1 MSKLEVFAK
10 TLADLGHK
18 RFRKNPRVYPKAKSK
33 LLKVRQPT
41 PVDPEEDELCRKW
54 WTDYRLQY
62 EATSKLFAY
71 EIYRQKMEAMA
82 ISRTDHEHERNRRQ
96 ELTEHWNRET
106 QLAATDKLE
115 ELLKLQIEKQNIKI
129 TEFMNKETVF
139 SEKLQADLAAIK
151 MLSEQMITEENL
163 DEKIDEIMNSD
174 VVDYNFIVDHKGNII
189 RGSKPLQQAK
199 SAPSTTGVQEE
210 EESVQNDHPMSVTS

>member
-18 RFRKNPRVYPKAKSK
+18 RFRKNPRK

-41 PVDPEEDELCRKW
+41 PVDTEEDELCRKW
-54 WTDYRLQY
+54 WTDYRLH
-62 EATSKLFAY
+62 KLFAY

-106 QLAATDKLE
+106 QLAATGKLE

-151 MLSEQMITEENL
+151 
-163 DEKIDEIMNSD
+163 
-174 VVDYNFIVDHKGNII
+174 
-189 RGSKPLQQAK
+189 
-199 SAPSTTGVQEE
+199 
-210 EESVQNDHPMSVTS
+210 